1 MASQSTLVETQA
13 TPTSYWLGVAIVV
26 LGTVAFS
33 LAGMF
38 TRLIHVDVW
47 KLLFWRGI
55 FACSTVL
62 FFAWLTAPRGKLFG
76 EVTSFGWPQA
86 MLITSSAVSMIA
98 FLTSIRLTSVADNS
112 IIFGTAPLV
121 TAAIAYIA
129 LRERT
134 DLVTLVLAVVALA
147 GVAVVMLGPQG
158 GGANV
163 GPWPLGGDLLACVMT
178 LFVSIMTVVIRKYP
192 SLPMLPAAGLS
203 SLLVSGLVLPLS
215 WSPFTVTWSDL
226 GMLLLFGVLQQGA
239 GLICI
244 MIGSRMIPASH
255 SALISTLDVPLA
267 PLFVWLVVGEVPARA
282 AFTGGAL
289 VLLAVVGHM
298 LMEAM
303 KTSPGTS
310 SAAPRAL
317 GTNAR

>member
-1 MASQSTLVETQA
+1 
-13 TPTSYWLGVAIVV
+13 
-26 LGTVAFS
+26 
-33 LAGMF
+33 
-38 TRLIHVDVW
+38 
-47 KLLFWRGI
+47 
-55 FACSTVL
+55 
-62 FFAWLTAPRGKLFG
+62 
-76 EVTSFGWPQA
+76 
-86 MLITSSAVSMIA
+86 MIA

-134 DLVTLVLAVVALA
+134 ELVTLVLAVVALA

-158 GGANV
+158 GGASV

-282 AFTGGAL
+282 AFIGGVL
-289 VLLAVVGHM
+289 VLSAVVGHM

-303 KTSPGTS
+303 KTSPGTAS
-310 SAAPRAL
+310 TAPRAL
-317 GTNAR
+317 GNHAR